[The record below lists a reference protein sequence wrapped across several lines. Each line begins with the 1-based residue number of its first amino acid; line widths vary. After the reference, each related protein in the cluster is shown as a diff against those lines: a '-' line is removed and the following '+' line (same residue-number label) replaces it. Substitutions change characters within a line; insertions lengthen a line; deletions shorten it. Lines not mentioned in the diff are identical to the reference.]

1 MNHYSQEVVNNKPE
15 FAYLD
20 TQAPLKSTYRKE
32 DTVAFAPQT
41 FPYAK
46 QFMQTLINEVRET
59 YRAVL
64 SPKHADMLCRELQ
77 NELEQ
82 DFYFDFSDHLGGMRQ
97 RDKRGAGISADEN
110 GYNLFHSCYKF
121 VNQAARTKAAG
132 KKFNLSL
139 MSGRVNTDNPTGPE
153 ICDPFNYGPAL
164 YLYPKTATKVI
175 AMTLPGLD
183 STRTAQLAAHEKEL
197 KKDFLTKKSQTFK
210 AAKAKWHD
218 LVNRKLMPAGKS
230 FGDLS
235 AETAA
240 QIAELSKQYL
250 KEIEQDMSRRL
261 NDDIT
266 MLRKTMSLLNK
277 QAAAGHNT
285 DDLSRRQLA
294 SLHAMQAN
302 QILQNSSVVQIS
314 IEAEKPIYRLMAD
327 ILDNPDSLTARL
339 LNNPQTREVFES
351 EIKNIHTTKDAAGYS
366 HLLNKLTPSGSKFP
380 SFAKTLG
387 EPYDAPMTAPQMAE
401 KLRNGEAMPQ
411 VSFMLA
417 VLLMETG
424 AKIEGGS
431 SQIVYANRI
440 KKSLEKVFNTAEY
453 LPEFSDFNLRERRSA
468 FQDFEYRTAQAQIWG
483 TKGNAEALTYRDLAN
498 GNITVN
504 DSLLNAIGNLPA
516 DKTFEAAAAYRF
528 HRFITGQELS
538 QAEDAARKNS
548 AATGLIRFYDP
559 EDYTASLQKGGRYYA
574 ELQRIIKNDANVGQ
588 KTPLLPNF
596 RRTAMEY

>member
-1 MNHYSQEVVNNKPE
+1 MNHYSQEVIKHKPE

-32 DTVAFAPQT
+32 NTVAFKPQV
-41 FPYAK
+41 FPYAR

-64 SPKHADMLCRELQ
+64 SPKHADLLCQELQ

-97 RDKRGAGISADEN
+97 RDKRGAGTSADEN

-183 STRTAQLAAHEKEL
+183 NARTAQLAAHEKEL
-197 KKDFLTKKSQTFK
+197 KKDFLTRKSQTFK
-210 AAKAKWHD
+210 AAKAKWHE
-218 LVNRKLMPAGKS
+218 LINKKLMPQGKS

-235 AETAA
+235 ADTAA
-240 QIAELSKQYL
+240 QIAELSKQFL
-250 KEIEQDMSRRL
+250 NEIEQDMSRRL
-261 NDDIT
+261 NDDT
-266 MLRKTMSLLNK
+266 AMLRKIMSLLGK
-277 QAAAGHNT
+277 QAAAGHASE
-285 DDLSRRQLA
+285 DLGRRQLA

-302 QILQNSSVVQIS
+302 QVLQNSSVVQIS
-314 IEAEKPIYRLMAD
+314 IEAEKPIYNLMAD

-339 LNNPQTREVFES
+339 LNNPKTRQVFES
-351 EIKNIHTTKDAAGYS
+351 EIKSIHTTKDAAGYS
-366 HLLNKLTPSGSKFP
+366 HLLNRLPPSSGKFP
-380 SFAKTLG
+380 AFSKTLG
-387 EPYDAPMTAPQMAE
+387 EPYDTEMTASQMAE
-401 KLRNGEAMPQ
+401 KLRSGEAMPQ

-417 VLLMETG
+417 VILVETG

-440 KKSLEKVFNTAEY
+440 KKSLEKVFDTAETQ
-453 LPEFSDFNLRERRSA
+453 PEFSDLNLKERRSI

-498 GNITVN
+498 GNIAVT
-504 DSLLNAIGNLPA
+504 DSLLDSIGSLPA
-516 DKTFEAAAAYRF
+516 DKTFEAASAYRF
-528 HRFITGQELS
+528 HRFITGQEIS
-538 QAEDAARKNS
+538 PAEDAARKNS
-548 AATGLIRFYDP
+548 AANSLIRFYDA
-559 EDYTASLQKGGRYYA
+559 EDYTAPLQKGGRYYT
-574 ELQRIIKNDANVGQ
+574 ELQRIIRNDANIGQ
-588 KTPLLPNF
+588 KTLLLPDFKNK
-596 RRTAMEY
+596 AMGY

>member
-1 MNHYSQEVVNNKPE
+1 MNHYSQEVIKHKPE

-32 DTVAFAPQT
+32 NTVAFKPQV
-41 FPYAK
+41 FPYAR
-46 QFMQTLINEVRET
+46 QFMQTLIDEVRET

-64 SPKHADMLCRELQ
+64 SPKHADLLCQELQ

-97 RDKRGAGISADEN
+97 RDKRGAGTSADEN

-175 AMTLPGLD
+175 AMTLPGFD
-183 STRTAQLAAHEKEL
+183 NARTAQLAAHEKEL
-197 KKDFLTKKSQTFK
+197 KKDFLTRKSQTFK
-210 AAKAKWHD
+210 AAKAKWHE
-218 LVNRKLMPAGKS
+218 LINKKLMPQGKS

-235 AETAA
+235 ADTAA
-240 QIAELSKQYL
+240 QIAELSKQFL
-250 KEIEQDMSRRL
+250 NEIEQDMSRRL
-261 NDDIT
+261 NDDT
-266 MLRKTMSLLNK
+266 AMLRKIMSLLGK
-277 QAAAGHNT
+277 QAAAGHASE
-285 DDLSRRQLA
+285 DLGRRQLA

-302 QILQNSSVVQIS
+302 QVLQNSSVVQIS
-314 IEAEKPIYRLMAD
+314 IEAEKPIYNLMAD

-339 LNNPQTREVFES
+339 LNNPKTRQVFES
-351 EIKNIHTTKDAAGYS
+351 EIKSIHTTKDAAEYS
-366 HLLNKLTPSGSKFP
+366 HLLNRLTPSSGKFP
-380 SFAKTLG
+380 AFSKTLG
-387 EPYDAPMTAPQMAE
+387 EPYDTEMTASQMAE
-401 KLRNGEAMPQ
+401 KLRSGEAMPQ

-417 VLLMETG
+417 VILVETG

-440 KKSLEKVFNTAEY
+440 KKSLEKVFDTAETQ
-453 LPEFSDFNLRERRSA
+453 PEFSDLNLKERRSI

-498 GNITVN
+498 GNIAVT
-504 DSLLNAIGNLPA
+504 DSLLDSIGSLPA
-516 DKTFEAAAAYRF
+516 DKTFEAASAYRF
-528 HRFITGQELS
+528 HRFITGQEIS
-538 QAEDAARKNS
+538 PAEDAARKNS
-548 AATGLIRFYDP
+548 AANGLIRFYDA
-559 EDYTASLQKGGRYYA
+559 EDYTAPLQKGGRYYT
-574 ELQRIIKNDANVGQ
+574 ELQRIIRNDANIGQ
-588 KTPLLPNF
+588 KTLLLPDFKNK
-596 RRTAMEY
+596 AMGY